1 MKIST
6 NQMFNNSTNQ
16 LVTAQ
21 SKVAEMQAQLATG
34 TKLVKASD
42 EPQLAA
48 VVLRL
53 ETAVAEHESF
63 QRNLRLVDERLA
75 LEESIVLSVDNIL
88 TRIQELAVQGAS
100 DTVADTDRQYI
111 GAEVKGLRDALVG
124 LANSQDNEG
133 RYLFAGSQSGSAAYR
148 IDNGGQVSYAG
159 DLETL
164 KVNIASNRSI
174 QLNKPG
180 PEVFGSVTIA
190 NEQGVESNSSFFD
203 VIDDLISALDTG
215 DTTGVSKGIGS
226 IDLIHQKST
235 LALVSIG
242 VTRSNIELELDVHE
256 EAKITLESVL
266 SREKDVDYSV
276 LVTELSA
283 QMVGLE
289 ALQSSFAKIAQ
300 MTLFDYLR

>member
-34 TKLVKASD
+34 SKLVKASD

-63 QRNLRLVDERLA
+63 QRNLSLVDERLA

-100 DTVADTDRQYI
+100 DTVADSDRQYI

-164 KVNIASNRSI
+164 KVNIASNRSV

>member
-63 QRNLRLVDERLA
+63 QRNLSLVDERLA

-100 DTVADTDRQYI
+100 DTVADSDRQYI

-242 VTRSNIELELDVHE
+242 VTRSNIEFELDVHE

>member
-63 QRNLRLVDERLA
+63 QRNLSLVDERLA
-75 LEESIVLSVDNIL
+75 LEESIILSVDNIL

-100 DTVADTDRQYI
+100 DTVADSDRQYI

-164 KVNIASNRSI
+164 KVNIASNRSV